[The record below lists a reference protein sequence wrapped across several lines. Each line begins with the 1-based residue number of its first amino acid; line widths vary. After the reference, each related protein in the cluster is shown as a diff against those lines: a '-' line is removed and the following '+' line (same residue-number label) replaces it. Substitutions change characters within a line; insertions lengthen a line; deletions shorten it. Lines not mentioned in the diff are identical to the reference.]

1 MRAKN
6 GLNFSADYTSIFV
19 TRLLCFLFWCI
30 WLDSCLADAEQGCVL
45 LCVARQGPRPLVLMS
60 DLLLVEVWRVAL
72 HVDQIWSRFSVQ
84 TATCIGITLV
94 SCAAADLAA
103 LNGPQ
108 PGLRHRREISP
119 API

>member
-1 MRAKN
+1 MP
-6 GLNFSADYTSIFV
+6 LIF
-19 TRLLCFLFWCI
+19 
-30 WLDSCLADAEQGCVL
+30 
-45 LCVARQGPRPLVLMS
+45 MS
-60 DLLLVEVWRVAL
+60 DPLLVYVWRVAL

-108 PGLRHRREISP
+108 AGLRHRRKIST